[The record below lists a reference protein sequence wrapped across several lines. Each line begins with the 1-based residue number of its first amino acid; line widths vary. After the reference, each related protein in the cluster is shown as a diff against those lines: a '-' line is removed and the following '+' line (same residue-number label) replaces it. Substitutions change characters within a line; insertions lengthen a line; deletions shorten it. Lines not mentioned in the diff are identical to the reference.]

1 MIHFVQWSNKQTIIK
16 TNVLDHSIL
25 LPISLRKTLHKDQ
38 PCVIKT
44 SSEVIQS
51 RVYQLLVDNYI
62 FEQTGRQ
69 TDGWTNRLTDR
80 QARQAGRQTDRQT
93 RTCIPVVSTW
103 SIRYVMKASQPTIIY
118 LFFCS
123 ICLSSV
129 SVCRWTRFWLSG
141 CSCIE
146 ANGCWPTVPLID
158 WPNSAFRSTV
168 LSSKSSSTVIQQTW
182 LKWRIVHSCHSK
194 IFPRTNTGSRLTV

>member
-69 TDGWTNRLTDR
+69 TDGWTDR
-80 QARQAGRQTDRQT
+80 QARQAGRQTDQQTDRQLDGRTDRQT
-93 RTCIPVVSTW
+93 DRQARETVLKQRFHYAILLLLRIFKKTCITAGFHW
-103 SIRYVMKASQPTIIY
+103 AKNCKMELTILASVTITIY
-118 LFFCS
+118 MYHNQ
-123 ICLSSV
+123 
-129 SVCRWTRFWLSG
+129 
-141 CSCIE
+141 CITE
-146 ANGCWPTVPLID
+146 L
-158 WPNSAFRSTV
+158 
-168 LSSKSSSTVIQQTW
+168 L
-182 LKWRIVHSCHSK
+182 
-194 IFPRTNTGSRLTV
+194 

>member
-69 TDGWTNRLTDR
+69 TDGWTDRPTDR
-80 QARQAGRQTDRQT
+80 QGKQADRQTDRQLDGRT
-93 RTCIPVVSTW
+93 DRRTDGRIDRHERETVLRQRFHYAILLLLRIFKKTCITAGFHW
-103 SIRYVMKASQPTIIY
+103 AKNCKMELTILASVTITIY
-118 LFFCS
+118 MYHNQ
-123 ICLSSV
+123 
-129 SVCRWTRFWLSG
+129 
-141 CSCIE
+141 CITE
-146 ANGCWPTVPLID
+146 L
-158 WPNSAFRSTV
+158 
-168 LSSKSSSTVIQQTW
+168 L
-182 LKWRIVHSCHSK
+182 
-194 IFPRTNTGSRLTV
+194 